1 MNYLIDTQ
9 IFIWYQL
16 NSEKLNKGIY
26 ALLKDMSNTVYI
38 SVISLFEIA
47 IKQKIGKL
55 PEFDMSIIS
64 LRELIIQDGF
74 TMLDLKTEHV
84 SAYADIPLLTEH
96 RDPFDRLL
104 LATALYENIPI
115 ISADQNFA
123 RYQPLMQLVL
133 NR

>member
-16 NSEKLNKGIY
+16 NSEKLNSGIY

-55 PEFDMSIIS
+55 PELDMSIIS
-64 LRELIIQDGF
+64 LRDLIIQDGF
-74 TMLDLKTEHV
+74 TMLDLKTEHI

-104 LATALYENIPI
+104 LATALYENIPL
-115 ISADQNFA
+115 ISADQNFT
-123 RYQPLMQLVL
+123 RYQPLINLVF